1 MLFIS
6 ALGNTISTP
15 PMTSVRTI
23 INFYDKPSKPTYIPG
38 KVSKTTKNMD
48 YEVFYY
54 NLFQDIM
61 DPPFYAMA
69 AYAVIKFITEILIFI
84 FRH

>member
-1 MLFIS
+1 
-6 ALGNTISTP
+6 
-15 PMTSVRTI
+15 MTSVRTI

-38 KVSKTTKNMD
+38 KVCETGRKFD

-61 DPPFYAMA
+61 DPPFYAMVV
-69 AYAVIKFITEILIFI
+69 YAIIKFLVEILTFI
-84 FRH
+84 FNENL